1 MRDSEVVLS
10 ENPFLKGSRGEWYLV
25 VQAGL
30 FALLVFGPRTWKGLP
45 AWSAPLTRIGVVG
58 GGVLFA
64 AGILLA
70 AAGAISLGRNLT
82 PLPQPKTDAALIV
95 TGAYRL
101 VRHPIYSGIALMALG
116 WGLWLPG
123 WLTIGYAILLFVF
136 FDVKSRREERLL
148 EAKFPEYAEYRKRV
162 RKLVPFVY

>member
-1 MRDSEVVLS
+1 
-10 ENPFLKGSRGEWYLV
+10 
-25 VQAGL
+25 
-30 FALLVFGPRTWKGLP
+30 
-45 AWSAPLTRIGVVG
+45 
-58 GGVLFA
+58 
-64 AGILLA
+64 
-70 AAGAISLGRNLT
+70 
-82 PLPQPKTDAALIV
+82 
-95 TGAYRL
+95 
-101 VRHPIYSGIALMALG
+101 MALG